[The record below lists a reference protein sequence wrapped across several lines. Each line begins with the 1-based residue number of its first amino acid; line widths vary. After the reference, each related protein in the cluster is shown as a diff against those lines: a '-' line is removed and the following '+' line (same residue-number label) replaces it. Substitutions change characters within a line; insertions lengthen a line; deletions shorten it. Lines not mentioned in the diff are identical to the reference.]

1 MAKQGFT
8 QRDYIA
14 VAKTKVTTAR
24 KIPRYPKFLFYARK
38 KQGKTT
44 LALTAGTRDEIL
56 IVDPEKGAEYKR
68 DFNPYIWPIDKW
80 EDMQDVYG
88 ALRTGKLSPAELG
101 LGKSTEP
108 FKWVCIDG
116 LTRINNF
123 AVHYVRREQE
133 ERDLARHPGF
143 VDRRDYGKS
152 GELLKQTLTNF
163 HGLKMGVIYTAQEK
177 MKTLGDW
184 DDDDDDTE
192 GSEVIYI
199 PEIPDSVRNQV
210 NSLVDVIG
218 RVYTVRVEIDGK
230 AVTRRRLR
238 IGVSDKYDTGAR
250 SEYELPDVIK
260 SPTVPKLLKLM
271 EEGAQ

>member
-1 MAKQGFT
+1 MAKGGFT
-8 QRDYIA
+8 ERDYLA
-14 VAKTKVTTAR
+14 VAKKSIVRAQN
-24 KIPRYPKFLFYARK
+24 IPQYPKLLFYARK

-44 LALTAGTRDEIL
+44 LAMTAGAPHEIL
-56 IVDPEKGAEYKR
+56 IIDPEKGAEYKR
-68 DFNPYIWPIDKW
+68 EFNPYIWPITQW

-88 ALRTGKLSPAELG
+88 ALRTGKLTPKYLNMG
-101 LGKSTEP
+101 DKQDEP
-108 FKWVCIDG
+108 FKWVVVDG

-123 AVHYVRREQE
+123 ALHFVRREQE
-133 ERDLARHPGF
+133 ERDLSRHPGF

-152 GELLKQTLTNF
+152 GELLKQMLTNF

-177 MKTLGDW
+177 MKTLGEW

-199 PEIPDSVRNQV
+199 PEIPDAVRNQV

-218 RVYTVRVEIDGK
+218 RVYTVRVEIKGEM
-230 AVTRRRLR
+230 VTRRRLR

-250 SEYELPDVIK
+250 TEYDLPEVLK
-260 SPTVPKLLKLM
+260 SPTVPKLLQLM
-271 EEGAQ
+271 SEGA